1 MSYDPKRSTVPDD
14 GDEPLWT
21 EGEIYDSAAED
32 YDYYADDDDPESVY
46 YDYLLGDDQP
56 AVYFVTAEESIQ
68 DLLDAQFQEVN
79 GIYDATDEEAEPVWT
94 QRRVLLLFVALV
106 IIASLVLYLI
116 IPLLELIANPP
127 PTPPMGP
134 PDLL

>member
-1 MSYDPKRSTVPDD
+1 MSYDPRHGIIPGD

-21 EGEIYDSAAED
+21 EGEVYDPAAED
-32 YDYYADDDDPESVY
+32 YDYYSDDDDPESVY

-56 AVYFVTAEESIQ
+56 AVYFVPAEESIY
-68 DLLDAQFQEVN
+68 DMLDAQLYEAG
-79 GIYDATDEEAEPVWT
+79 GIEQGSDEEPEPVWT
-94 QRRVLLLFVALV
+94 QRRVLLLFIALV

-127 PTPPMGP
+127 PVPPMGP
-134 PDLL
+134 PDML